1 MTLNDTEVMT
11 AALGVFG
18 SGTRGV
24 GVSELLSGVPDVLI
38 LLFGLITQLGDPWF
52 LFVMLAVFYW
62 AGPQHYVE
70 HHRRTWGVLTALAV
84 GATALTVGLKALFA
98 LPRPGGAATA
108 TLPEWLPTLLN
119 GLYLNLTTG
128 TGFGFPSGHAIGTTV
143 VYGGMA
149 ILLTDLWTR
158 RKRVLAAAGI
168 IGIVILSR
176 LVLGVHYLVDVVV
189 GVGVGLAFLGAVVW
203 ISQRHLP
210 VRAFAAGVVVSLFA
224 LGVTAAGGHPDL
236 VREAAATLGGSL
248 GGLGAWL
255 FLSTP
260 TDHQIS
266 IPEAVGGLAL
276 TGGLWMAV
284 YFLEPAPVVTAV
296 GDAVAVASLIAF
308 PDAVEMYRRAKGD
321 ADPADPEAE

>member
-1 MTLNDTEVMT
+1 MYDHTVPAT
-11 AALGVFG
+11 ALVDIFG

-24 GVSELLSGVPDVLI
+24 GVSEFFSGVPDVII

-52 LFVMLAVFYW
+52 LFVLLAVFYW

-70 HHRRTWGVLTALAV
+70 HHRRTWGILTALAV
-84 GATALTVGLKALFA
+84 GATALTVGLKATFA
-98 LPRPGGAATA
+98 LPRPPGAAVA
-108 TLPEWLPTLLN
+108 TPPGWLPAVLD
-119 GLYLNLTTG
+119 GLYLNFTTG
-128 TGFGFPSGHAIGTTV
+128 DGFGFPSGHAIGTTV

-149 ILLTDLWTR
+149 TLLTDVWTR
-158 RKRVLAAAGI
+158 RKRVLAATGLV
-168 IGIVILSR
+168 GTVTLSR

-189 GVGVGLAFLGAVVW
+189 GVAVGLAFLGAVVW
-203 ISQRHLP
+203 ISRRHLP
-210 VRAFAAGVVVSLFA
+210 VRAFGASVVVSLFA
-224 LGVTAAGGHPDL
+224 LGVTAAGGHPEL
-236 VREAAATLGGSL
+236 VRESAATLGGSV
-248 GGLGAWL
+248 GGLAAWL

-260 TDHQIS
+260 TDHQVS

-308 PDAVEMYRRAKGD
+308 PDAVEMYRGAKGD
-321 ADPADPEAE
+321 ADPTDPEVD